1 MAVKDALKSMYQTGG
16 FAAEPVAASMP
27 EVLEALSNDGSSGLS
42 DGVRMAIALD
52 SLGFNMDRLE
62 EDGSYKVSG
71 NDLAF
76 GEGQALGIF
85 SDDGNLDMT
94 AAANLLDTKYED
106 MSDDQKKALDDVTFL
121 NQNVMSFAQTA
132 DGTLLKDTEE
142 GQKLGGFLEKIDGVD
157 DLKDFQDQNYVKQK
171 MTTADIVNS
180 AMKNQ
185 DTLVNATIVLDAET
199 MKQFKD
205 YQAGV
210 TAEPNVEAEDV
221 AETEVPEGAAAESV
235 DNSVENVDKSDVLPD
250 GVVKDAM
257 DKVAD
262 GVGLGVGAGLGVAGA
277 QAGFDK
283 TEAANQIRE
292 NLDNFKDYVSE
303 KVDQIREAGA
313 EFKENVVDYVEQ
325 KKQEQSGI
333 GAAVDGSA
341 IGRDV
346 LMNDSFSHGV
356 QAKNIQDYM
365 KKQAESPYVTGVED
379 ALTDDVAAAET
390 QTEGMEDAVAEADSS
405 EVEVGVAESDVV
417 ADVEKPDATMY
428 HNDGDTN
435 VTINVYGSS
444 EQSMSM
450 LDMAKQQMEQMGID
464 MSDEKNPEIPDWY
477 EDMQNWVAEREASG
491 SGVQAPSG
499 GKDLQPMEKG
509 SCSHPGA
516 EAQTSVRQAKPVE
529 KGVRL
534 QQAREKLGDVLDKA
548 ADAQSSVGMEM

>member
-27 EVLEALSNDGSSGLS
+27 EMPEAVSNDGMDGLS
-42 DGVRMAIALD
+42 DGVRMALALD

-94 AAANLLDTKYED
+94 AAANLLDTKYDD

-185 DTLVNATIVLDAET
+185 DTLVNATIVLDADT

-210 TAEPNVEAEDV
+210 TAEPKVEDV
-221 AETEVPEGAAAESV
+221 AETEVPEGAATENV
-235 DNSVENVDKSDVLPD
+235 DNSVENVDKSDALPD
-250 GVVKDAM
+250 GAVKDAM

-346 LMNDSFSHGV
+346 LGDATG
-356 QAKNIQDYM
+356 M
-365 KKQAESPYVTGVED
+365 KD
-379 ALTDDVAAAET
+379 ALTDDAVMAET
-390 QTEGMEDAVAEADSS
+390 ETETEGLEDAAVEADSS
-405 EVEVGVAESDVV
+405 EVEASTAESEVV
-417 ADVEKPDATMY
+417 ADVEKPDAAMY

-435 VTINVYGSS
+435 VTINIYGSS

-491 SGVQAPSG
+491 AGVQSPSG